1 MIFRP
6 DGTLDLHIAEKSFKP
21 GDVVAGRVKLSL
33 AKPVKA
39 RRLVV
44 SLIGEEWVYITCGGG
59 KSRTIYDKK
68 IRLHDESIEL
78 SGEITYR
85 TVEKD
90 FQFRLPVNAPPT
102 ILLTPE
108 TIESRIKNME
118 GTGLRWII
126 EVKLD
131 IPLGMD
137 FNSEQEIFVS

>member
-6 DGTLDLHIAEKSFKP
+6 DGTLDLQIAKSSFKP
-21 GDVVAGRVKLSL
+21 GDAVDGRVKLSL

-59 KSRTIYDKK
+59 KNRTIYEKK

-78 SGEITYR
+78 SGDVTYR
-85 TVEKD
+85 AVEKD
-90 FQFRLPVNAPPT
+90 FKFKLPENAPPT
-102 ILLTPE
+102 ILLMPE
-108 TIESRIKNME
+108 TFGSRIEHME
-118 GTGLRWII
+118 GTGLRWMV

-131 IPLGMD
+131 IPLGKDM
-137 FNSEQEIFVS
+137 NAEKEIFVS

>member
-6 DGTLDLHIAEKSFKP
+6 DGTLNLHIAKSSFKP

-33 AKPVKA
+33 SKPVKA

-59 KSRTIYDKK
+59 KSRTVYEKN

-78 SGEITYR
+78 SGEVTYR
-85 TVEKD
+85 AVEKD
-90 FQFRLPVNAPPT
+90 FQFRLQATAQPT
-102 ILLTPE
+102 ILLMPE
-108 TIESRIKNME
+108 TFGSRIEHME
-118 GTGLRWII
+118 GTGLRWIV

-131 IPLGMD
+131 IPLGKDM
-137 FNSEQEIFVS
+137 NAEQEIFVS

>member
-6 DGTLDLHIAEKSFKP
+6 DGKLDIDIAEKSFKP

-44 SLIGEEWVYITCGGG
+44 SLIGEEWVYITCSGG
-59 KSRTIYDKK
+59 KNRTIFEKK
-68 IRLHDESIEL
+68 IRLHEESIEL
-78 SGEITYR
+78 SGDVTYR
-85 TVEKD
+85 AVEKD
-90 FQFRLPVNAPPT
+90 FQFRLPENAPPT

-108 TIESRIKNME
+108 TIGSRIEHME
-118 GTGLRWII
+118 GTGLRWIV

-137 FNSEQEIFVS
+137 FNAEQEIFVS

>member
-6 DGTLDLHIAEKSFKP
+6 DGTLDLQIAKSSFKP
-21 GDVVAGRVKLSL
+21 GDAVDGRVKLSL

-59 KSRTIYDKK
+59 KNRTIYEKK

-78 SGEITYR
+78 SGDVTYR
-85 TVEKD
+85 AVEKD
-90 FQFRLPVNAPPT
+90 FKFKLPENAPPA
-102 ILLTPE
+102 ILLMPE
-108 TIESRIKNME
+108 TFGSRIEHME
-118 GTGLRWII
+118 GTGLRWMV

-131 IPLGMD
+131 IPLGKDM
-137 FNSEQEIFVS
+137 NAEKEIFVS